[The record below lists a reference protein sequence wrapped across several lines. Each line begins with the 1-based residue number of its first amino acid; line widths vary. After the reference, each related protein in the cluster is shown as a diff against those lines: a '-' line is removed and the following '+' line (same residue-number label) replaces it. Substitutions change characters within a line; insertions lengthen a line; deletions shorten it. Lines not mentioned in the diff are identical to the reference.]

1 MSMTPSRRR
10 VEAYKLR
17 HAAEDGRLVVYRC
30 RRCGQVTTFIAV
42 DLVKVWDP
50 DMSVLVPPVRRCG
63 KCRQTCQFEVRLL
76 IPTSADVGTLRI
88 RRPAGVR
95 QLWKWDWYV
104 KPD

>member
-17 HAAEDGRLVVYRC
+17 DAAEEGRLVVYQC
-30 RRCGQVTTFIAV
+30 RRCRQVTTFIAA

-50 DMSVLVPPVRRCG
+50 DMAVLVPPVRRCG
-63 KCRQTCQFEVRLL
+63 KCRQTAQFEVRLL
-76 IPTSADVGTLRI
+76 IPTSHDVGTLRV

-95 QLWKWDWYV
+95 QLWKWDWYAQ
-104 KPD
+104 PE